1 MVGVKLARLKLACV
15 KIACVRFVC
24 VNNEMYHTTCS
35 GNQLVKQEAKIT
47 RTGSQGGRLRPIAG
61 RHNPRLK
68 ELRSAFRRAELTP
81 HGEYA
86 IEGVKLL
93 EEALRSGQHPEIV
106 FFSESA
112 RPLAEKLLPQINGR
126 TEAVVLPNA
135 LFNSI
140 VPSEAPQGVAALI
153 KPRVFSCAQLLDR
166 ASKGPLVVASGL
178 QDPGN
183 LGTILRSAEAFGAVG
198 VFLTEGTVSLY
209 NWKVLRASA
218 GSIFRLPILQISCAE
233 LLAMLR
239 ARGVRRLATS
249 SHQGSSHLDS
259 SHQGIPLPKVSWTLP
274 LAIFIGN
281 EGAGLSRELMREM
294 DETVAIPQSAQVESL
309 NAGVAASIVLYE
321 AARNRE

>member
-1 MVGVKLARLKLACV
+1 M
-15 KIACVRFVC
+15 
-24 VNNEMYHTTCS
+24 
-35 GNQLVKQEAKIT
+35 KQEARVA
-47 RTGSQGGRLRPIAG
+47 RTASQPERLRPIAG

-68 ELRSAFRRAELTP
+68 ELRSAFRHAELTP

-86 IEGVKLL
+86 IEGVKLV
-93 EEALRSGQHPEIV
+93 EEALRSGLHPEIV

-112 RPLAEKLLPQINGR
+112 RPLAEKLLLQINRR
-126 TEAVVLPNA
+126 TETVMVPNA

-140 VPSEAPQGVAALI
+140 VPSEAPQGVAALL
-153 KPRVFSCAQLLDR
+153 KPPAVSCAQILDR
-166 ASKGPLVVASGL
+166 ASHGRANNDRPSKGPVVVAAGL

-183 LGTILRSAEAFGAVG
+183 LGTILRSAEAFGAAG

-218 GSIFRLPILQISCAE
+218 GSIFRLPILQLSCVE
-233 LLAMLR
+233 LLPMLR
-239 ARGVRRLATS
+239 ARGVRLLATS
-249 SHQGSSHLDS
+249 SHQGT
-259 SHQGIPLPKVSWTLP
+259 PLPQVSWTWP

-281 EGAGLSRELMREM
+281 EGAGLSRELMRAM
-294 DETVAIPQSAQVESL
+294 DGTIAIPQSAHVESL